1 MRSGAIS
8 IVGAGGHAKVVA
20 ATIRAAGHEV
30 AAFYDDNDSL
40 WGSLLLGTEI
50 RGPVSRVS
58 GRAVIAIGDNRARR
72 AIASELEASWV
83 SVCHPRA
90 TVHESVELGPGTVVF
105 AGAIVQPEAVIGAH
119 GIINTAA
126 SVDHDCRLRD
136 FVHIAPGARLCGGVS
151 VNEGTLV
158 GVGASLCPSISIG
171 SWAVIG
177 AGAVCISNVPDAVTV
192 TGVPARIA
200 GSSNA

>member
-1 MRSGAIS
+1 MTSGAIS

-30 AAFYDDNDSL
+30 AAVYDDNVSL

-58 GRAVIAIGDNRARR
+58 GRAVIAIGDNRARQ
-72 AIASELEASWV
+72 AIASELGASWV
-83 SVCHPRA
+83 SVCHPSA
-90 TVHESVELGPGTVVF
+90 TVHESAEIGAGTVIF
-105 AGAIVQPEAVIGAH
+105 AGAVVQPDTVIGAH

-136 FVHIAPGARLCGGVS
+136 FVHIAPGVRLCGGVS
-151 VNEGTLV
+151 VKEGALV
-158 GVGASLCPSISIG
+158 GVGASVCPSVSIG

-177 AGAVCISNVPDAVTV
+177 AGAVCVSDVPDAVTV
-192 TGVPARIA
+192 TGVPACIA
-200 GSSNA
+200 GPSNG